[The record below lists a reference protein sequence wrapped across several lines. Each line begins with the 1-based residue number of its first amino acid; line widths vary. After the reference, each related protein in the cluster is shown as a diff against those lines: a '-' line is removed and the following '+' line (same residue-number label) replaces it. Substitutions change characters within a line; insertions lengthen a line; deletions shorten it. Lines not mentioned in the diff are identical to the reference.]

1 LAVPCN
7 VALTALA
14 ATGAPASAAAQHAR
28 THAVTPRLLPSVALP
43 SGLARRIDRF
53 LPHATTPLSLDS
65 TELFADPQGVT
76 VNGVTYEMFLSRF
89 TSPPA
94 FDQPPKLTVHVDRTA
109 STGVMFTG
117 EQDHTY
123 SYAPLTGL
131 TLTKTAGL
139 TRAHLRTGTSIDPSA
154 MDVRFHATAPVM
166 QTPCSLVTGGRG
178 TFQVAPRPRPS
189 PSSSASAASSPY
201 GDLTSATL

>member
-28 THAVTPRLLPSVALP
+28 THAFTPRLLPSVALP

-53 LPHATTPLSLDS
+53 LPHATAPLSLDS

-76 VNGVTYEMFLSRF
+76 VNGVTYEMFLSLF

-94 FDQPPKLTVHVDRTA
+94 FDQPPKLTVHLDRTA

-178 TFQVAPRPRPS
+178 IFQVAPRPRPS
-189 PSSSASAASSPY
+189 PTRPRLRPLAPAA
-201 GDLTSATL
+201 T